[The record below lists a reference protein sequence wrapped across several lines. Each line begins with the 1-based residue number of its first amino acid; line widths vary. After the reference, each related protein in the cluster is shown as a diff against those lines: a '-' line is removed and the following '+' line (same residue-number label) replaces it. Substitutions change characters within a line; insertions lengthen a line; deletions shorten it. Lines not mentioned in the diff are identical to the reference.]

1 MITDSKIIAHR
12 GVFDNVT
19 VVENTL
25 ESFKKAI
32 ELNIPFELDVQ
43 LTADNEIVVFHDEKL
58 SRLHGDDTV
67 IQKSPYNQLRRYHL
81 LNTTSHIPLLDEV
94 LKLNNDRVLIDVEIK
109 RTKRIKETVNILMK
123 ELKRYKK
130 YIIKSF
136 DIRIVRYV
144 KKHFPNVTCG
154 LLVKSNYKNPIY
166 QIIAKSSFAIK
177 YTMCD
182 FVSIS
187 KTLLNDERYC
197 EIVKDIPKLVWTIN
211 KKEEITNIGEDYI
224 YICNNLPYNNLIDGR
239 KLKQKIVNNKK

>member
-12 GVFDNVT
+12 GIYDNVS

-25 ESFKKAI
+25 EAFKKSI

-43 LTADNEIVVFHDEKL
+43 LTTDNEIVVFHDEKL

-67 IQKSPYNQLRRYHL
+67 IQKSPYKQLRRYHL
-81 LNTTSHIPLLDEV
+81 LNTTSHIPLLREV
-94 LKLNNDRVLIDVEIK
+94 LKLNNDRVLIDIEIK

-123 ELKRYKK
+123 ELKRHKK

-144 KKHFPNVTCG
+144 KKHYPHVACG
-154 LLVKSNYKNPIY
+154 LLVKSKYKNPLY
-166 QIIAKSSFAIK
+166 EIIAKSSYALK

-187 KTLLNDERYC
+187 KSLLNDEKYC
-197 EIVKDIPKLVWTIN
+197 EMVKDMPKLIWTIN
-211 KKEEITNIGEDYI
+211 KKEEIINIGEDYI
-224 YICNNLPYNNLIDGR
+224 YICNNLPYNNLVDKH
-239 KLKQKIVNNKK
+239 KLKDIK